1 MKRREE
7 KGGRRGADEGSGGQK
22 RQEVTRD
29 GWRLC
34 LLDGKT
40 SSPRFHSK
48 QPTVELLCTAE
59 DGLGNE
65 LEVNCCHGLPW
76 ALEGWTEDSTD
87 LGPCEFTC

>member
-1 MKRREE
+1 MTPSQDAGSNEEGGEEEGEGEEQTRAQEARR
-7 KGGRRGADEGSGGQK
+7 GRR
-22 RQEVTRD
+22 VTRD

-59 DGLGNE
+59 DGLGE
-65 LEVNCCHGLPW
+65 
-76 ALEGWTEDSTD
+76 
-87 LGPCEFTC
+87 